1 MKLKAFLWL
10 VLLMSALWQIL
21 VSHQHR
27 QLMQT
32 WQQQDSR
39 RVKLQQEYT
48 RLLLERSTL
57 AAHNRLDRLARQQL
71 NMTEPKQIQVLSQ

>member
-1 MKLKAFLWL
+1 MKLKIFLWL
-10 VLLMSALWQIL
+10 LLVVSALGQIL

-27 QLMQT
+27 QLMQA
-32 WQQQDSR
+32 WQQQDSK

-57 AAHNRLDRLARQQL
+57 GAHNRLDRLARQQL